1 MNKITRLLLILTV
14 TGIFSCEKEPEE
26 MIPEYPVT
34 YSSYL
39 ISNAQINVYTKN
51 GILTSPNLKDEI
63 IQKYKN
69 YLTDLENIEIEDKV
83 VATYTS
89 ENTVNVTIDDEEEEK
104 ARYVYEKDGIIYW
117 EKQDTL
123 GMPAYPP
130 LFIGKILTYHPLY
143 YEEFDVPLVTGY
155 SKAARYKECYYVKK
169 KNEGFEIPMF
179 DYLHKNEFG
188 LLRNLGINNEVN
200 ENILSIINSN
210 DTIII
215 QAFNVKL
222 RNLMLTN

>member
-1 MNKITRLLLILTV
+1 
-14 TGIFSCEKEPEE
+14 

-39 ISNAQINVYTKN
+39 ISDALINVYTKN
-51 GILTSPNLKDEI
+51 GILTSPNLKNEI

-89 ENTVNVTIDDEEEEK
+89 ENTVNVTIDDEGEEK

-117 EKQDTL
+117 EKQDTS

-200 ENILSIINSN
+200 ENILSLTGSK
-210 DTIII
+210 DTIVI
-215 QAFNVKL
+215 QEFNIQMKKYD
-222 RNLMLTN
+222 

>member
-1 MNKITRLLLILTV
+1 MKKIIRLLLILMV
-14 TGIFSCEKEPEE
+14 PGILSCEKEPEE
-26 MIPEYPVT
+26 MIPEYPAT

-39 ISNAQINVYTKN
+39 ISDAQINVYTKD
-51 GILTSPNLKDEI
+51 GILTSPNLKGEI

-89 ENTVNVTIDDEEEEK
+89 KNTVNVTIDDEEEEK
-104 ARYVYEKDGIIYW
+104 VRYVYVKDGIIYW
-117 EKQDTL
+117 EKQDTS
-123 GMPAYPP
+123 GIPAYPP
-130 LFIGKILTYHPLY
+130 LFIEKILTYHPLY
-143 YEEFDVPLVTGY
+143 YEEFDVPAVTGY

-179 DYLHKNEFG
+179 DYVHKNEFG

-200 ENILSIINSN
+200 ENILSLISSK
-210 DTIII
+210 DTIVVQKFNI
-215 QAFNVKL
+215 QMKKYD
-222 RNLMLTN
+222 